1 MYKPIFLG
9 AVLMCISCV
18 SNSQNK
24 QKENQEMTVKAEIY
38 LAGGCFWGTEHFLKQ
53 IDGVLETEVGYANGH
68 GTNPSYEQV
77 CTDKTGFAEAVHVT
91 YDPQLLPLSLL
102 IQLYFQ
108 TIDPTSVNRQ
118 GNDRGTQYRTGI
130 YYKDP
135 ADRSLI
141 LAEMAKQ
148 AALHHKKLAVEILP
162 LKNFYA
168 AEDYHQDYLTKNPSG
183 YCHIPQALFDMARS
197 ANKQPNSH

>member
-1 MYKPIFLG
+1 
-9 AVLMCISCV
+9 
-18 SNSQNK
+18 
-24 QKENQEMTVKAEIY
+24 MTAKAEIY

-68 GTNPSYEQV
+68 GTAPSYEQV

-91 YDPQLLPLSLL
+91 YDPRQLPLSLL
-102 IQLYFQ
+102 VQLYFQ

-148 AALHHKKLAVEILP
+148 AALHHKKTCCRGSSVEKFLRSRGLSPRLFDEKPERILP
-162 LKNFYA
+162 YPAGTLRYGA
-168 AEDYHQDYLTKNPSG
+168 IG
-183 YCHIPQALFDMARS
+183 
-197 ANKQPNSH
+197 